1 MNIVHEFVINM
12 DDLEVIVP
20 KLINIGASH
29 GRKGIEPKYL
39 DIMGP
44 VFCNAVRPI
53 LLKSKL
59 WSTSTEEAWMEV
71 FRVIA
76 SIMKR
81 GFESRESTEHELTLA
96 PTQKCII
103 IATWH
108 SIFLKH
114 MTSMGKTL
122 FIDMFKVEPN
132 ILHYFDA
139 FKDSGIN
146 DVALNRKFQAHGQR
160 VMGLI
165 KFVVENIE
173 NTDKL
178 REHLVILGRMHAK
191 KKIDPKFLDLMGPTF
206 CQAIRP
212 MVMAEGQWC
221 LDIELAWAHLFKVLV
236 HHMSSAYPKE
246 LEAEDRFPS
255 AGQAKLILES
265 WTEIRS
271 SIDEIGFE
279 TFQRLFASH
288 SNIQAYFPAMKKL
301 SSTDLEMSRS
311 IKEHSVRIMAVIKLY
326 VDNIQHLDRIE
337 PNIEALEP
345 F

>member
-1 MNIVHEFVINM
+1 MNLFDLIPYMKEHFHELLSKSGKFDADDDSVMHGVMENHAKLIMNIVHEFVINM

-53 LLKSKL
+53 LLKTKL

-246 LEAEDRFPS
+246 LEVM
-255 AGQAKLILES
+255 AKL
-265 WTEIRS
+265 
-271 SIDEIGFE
+271 GF
-279 TFQRLFASH
+279 S
-288 SNIQAYFPAMKKL
+288 KG
-301 SSTDLEMSRS
+301 
-311 IKEHSVRIMAVIKLY
+311 
-326 VDNIQHLDRIE
+326 
-337 PNIEALEP
+337 
-345 F
+345 